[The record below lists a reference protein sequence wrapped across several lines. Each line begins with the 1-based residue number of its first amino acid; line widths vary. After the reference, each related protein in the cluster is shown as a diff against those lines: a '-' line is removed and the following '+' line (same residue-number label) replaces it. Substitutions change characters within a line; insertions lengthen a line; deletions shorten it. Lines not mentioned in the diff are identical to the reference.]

1 MYKTQTNSFLKVQRT
16 KDQKMFM
23 AKEIDYSQMEDTEK
37 KHIVH
42 EVNIQRELKSPFII
56 KYIDRYSFNADT
68 STSENRRLP

>member
-1 MYKTQTNSFLKVQRT
+1 
-16 KDQKMFM
+16 MFM

-56 KYIDRYSFNADT
+56 KYIDR
-68 STSENRRLP
+68 